1 MRVLD
6 YAFGFKQWF
15 PGHRFDTWRVFFC
28 MRFVYATVLSLIS
41 FVLEDSNFYL
51 TWSIFLTKVSFWSKQ
66 LRQIISVKSNFRS
79 ISVPRRSSK
88 LKQALVFSDD
98 APVNSFLRTS
108 AFTTDTQHWT
118 QIVFFEL
125 GEISRRLW
133 TFVGVVSLSSMKH
146 SEIDKIP
153 HLSINFRAKCKNK
166 IRNAASE
173 TSLPLPSLFSAR
185 PLFR

>member
-79 ISVPRRSSK
+79 ISDPRRSSK
-88 LKQALVFSDD
+88 LKEALVFSND
-98 APVNSFLRTS
+98 APASSFCERQLSQQTHS
-108 AFTTDTQHWT
+108 TEHKLCSSKLDIYIYTTYVYIYIYIQA
-118 QIVFFEL
+118 I
-125 GEISRRLW
+125 
-133 TFVGVVSLSSMKH
+133 M
-146 SEIDKIP
+146 
-153 HLSINFRAKCKNK
+153 NFRWGCFFVLH
-166 IRNAASE
+166 E
-173 TSLPLPSLFSAR
+173 TQWNR
-185 PLFR
+185 QV